1 MKLLNN
7 YLYFLLIMYIFMLIH
22 FILFL
27 ILIQVNH
34 STFDNYLQIILMD
47 PSLNFLPC
55 LLHFLNN
62 QPFLINYYLNVDK
75 YLQQILNSNLQ

>member
-34 STFDNYLQIILMD
+34 STFDNYLQIISMD
-47 PSLNFLPC
+47 PSLNF
-55 LLHFLNN
+55 
-62 QPFLINYYLNVDK
+62 
-75 YLQQILNSNLQ
+75 

>member
-34 STFDNYLQIILMD
+34 STFYNYLQIILMD
-47 PSLNFLPC
+47 PSLNFLLY

-62 QPFLINYYLNVDK
+62 QPFLTNYYLNVDK
-75 YLQQILNSNLQ
+75 YLQQILNSNL